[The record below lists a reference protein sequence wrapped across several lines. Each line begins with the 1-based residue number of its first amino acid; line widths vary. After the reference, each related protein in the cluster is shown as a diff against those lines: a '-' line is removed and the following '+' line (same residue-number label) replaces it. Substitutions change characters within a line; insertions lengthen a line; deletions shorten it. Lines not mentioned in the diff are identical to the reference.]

1 MDRTMTDKAEARERT
16 ARRRVWF
23 EGVARRYYAG
33 VYSYLRWLCRDV
45 ALAEDLTQETFTR
58 LWQHPPERRGE
69 HPLRAWIYQVARNEY
84 LQHRRRAGLETVP
97 FDECAEVADQTTPP
111 PEVKLAREALGQAVR
126 AAVEKLPELYR
137 EVVVLHN
144 LEGLALAQV
153 AAVLEIP
160 VGTVKSRRAK
170 AMATLRTLLAEQ
182 ETAR

>member
-1 MDRTMTDKAEARERT
+1 MDRTMTEKAEARERT
-16 ARRRVWF
+16 AGRRVWF
-23 EGVARRYYAG
+23 EGAARRYYAG
-33 VYSYLRWLCRDV
+33 VYNYLRWLCRDV

-69 HPLRAWIYQVARNEY
+69 HPLRAWIYRVARNEY
-84 LQHRRRAGLETVP
+84 LQHRRRAGLETVALE
-97 FDECAEVADQTTPP
+97 ECAEVADETMPP

-126 AAVEKLPELYR
+126 AAVEKLPDLYR

-144 LEGLALAQV
+144 LEDLPLAQV
-153 AAVLEIP
+153 ALVLEIP

-170 AMATLRTLLAEQ
+170 AFVALRTLLAEQ